1 MSIKFFQTIMGRRF
15 YESTIPQLIIQLE
28 RLNDN
33 LEKKNKSSEGKKEWL
48 FQ

>member
-1 MSIKFFQTIMGRRF
+1 MGRRF

-33 LEKKNKSSEGKKEWL
+33 LEKKNKSSEDKKE
-48 FQ
+48 